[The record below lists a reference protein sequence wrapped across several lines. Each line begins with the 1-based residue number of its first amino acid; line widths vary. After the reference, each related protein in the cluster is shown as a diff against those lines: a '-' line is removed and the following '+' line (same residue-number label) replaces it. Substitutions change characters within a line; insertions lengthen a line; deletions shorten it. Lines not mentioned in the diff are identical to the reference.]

1 MLAFSAGKSPMPSWR
16 WARIEEIAMSKLGLL
31 GYAATLVP
39 GLLQVRRSTWIATGA
54 GLLLLLGLLTW
65 AAIAVVGVLWGQA
78 RTLSEMAPDVVRD
91 TTRAVVEQAEVV
103 VPGVREKIGELL
115 PALKAE
121 QPRRD
126 VSGTDVGPVARYP
139 GLTRVYWHREGRE
152 ITVRY
157 EGAADYAAVLDHY
170 VSSFAA
176 QGYRQN
182 LLSAA
187 PDAERHEYLK
197 DADRVGLV
205 LAKEAKGE
213 VKVTIVTVLP

>member
-1 MLAFSAGKSPMPSWR
+1 MPRAMPSRR
-16 WARIEEIAMSKLGLL
+16 WARIDRIAMSKLGLL
-31 GYAATLVP
+31 GYAAALFP
-39 GLLQVRRSTWIATGA
+39 AILQVRRSTWIAA
-54 GLLLLLGLLTW
+54 GVGFLVLLGLTAW
-65 AAIAVVGVLWGQA
+65 AAVALVGALWGQA
-78 RTLSEMAPDVVRD
+78 RNLSDAAPDVLREA
-91 TTRAVVEQAEVV
+91 TRAAVGQVEVV
-103 VPGVREKIGELL
+103 VPGMREKLGEIV

-139 GLTRVYWHREGRE
+139 GLARDYWHREGRE

-157 EGAADYAAVLDHY
+157 EGVADYATVLDYY
-170 VSSFAA
+170 VKGFAA

-197 DADRVGLV
+197 DADRVGFV
-205 LAKEAKGE
+205 LAKDPKGE